1 MASNDSGPGASDPR
15 GWAETLPLQGGD
27 CVLMVD
33 PDAETRL
40 ACVQAAVDEGCRP
53 LAARPET
60 AAAVAAENRPLVI
73 VVAGDD
79 ALGGVDPTDLA
90 VSVGAQL
97 VRWKAMGAPEQLAER
112 VRLGIVAAR
121 RIRASAR

>member
-1 MASNDSGPGASDPR
+1 MTSSGSGPEAKDPR
-15 GWAETLPLQGGD
+15 EGTETLPLQGGD

-33 PDAETRL
+33 PDAETRV

-60 AAAVAAENRPLVI
+60 APAVAAENRPLVI
-73 VVAGDD
+73 VVAGDE

-97 VRWKAMGAPEQLAER
+97 VRRRALEVPEQLAER

-121 RIRASAR
+121 RIRAPIG